1 LTPKLS
7 FTSTNTKLHV
17 QVHAL
22 QAGRLALLGRLQK
35 MQNEQCWWISFKTA
49 VS

>member
-1 LTPKLS
+1 LS

-22 QAGRLALLGRLQK
+22 QAGRLALCPGGYPSRQQYLD
-35 MQNEQCWWISFKTA
+35 S
-49 VS
+49 